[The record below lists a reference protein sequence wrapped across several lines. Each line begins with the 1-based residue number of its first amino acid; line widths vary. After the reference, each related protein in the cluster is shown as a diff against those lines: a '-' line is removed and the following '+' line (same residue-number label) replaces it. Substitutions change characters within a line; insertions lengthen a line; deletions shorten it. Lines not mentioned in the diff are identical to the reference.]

1 MDQPRRKRKSLRA
14 KAGGIDI
21 AHADVKIHQRRGV
34 GNRTIDVPGADQ
46 QQARA
51 QAVNADINRH
61 RAAAVGAHGVAT
73 GARHAAVEHSRL
85 PLAQRLQR
93 LIDDFTLHHP
103 AANGAHNRAVLPDE
117 HLSGVSGGR
126 APAYDNL
133 RQGKGTV
140 LLLKSCS
147 FCKNIHTN
155 LKGDVYGSI

>member
-1 MDQPRRKRKSLRA
+1 M
-14 KAGGIDI
+14 
-21 AHADVKIHQRRGV
+21 
-34 GNRTIDVPGADQ
+34 GNRAVDVPGADQ

-51 QAVNADINRH
+51 QAVHAEVNRH
-61 RAAAVGAHGVAT
+61 RAAAVGAHGVAA
-73 GARHAAVEHSRL
+73 GARHATVKHSRR
-85 PLAQRLQR
+85 PFAQRFQR
-93 LIDDFTLHHP
+93 RIDDFTLHHP
-103 AANGAHNRAVLPDE
+103 AANGAHNRTVLPDK

-126 APAYDNL
+126 APAFDNL